1 MINTGGIVMMSN
13 VGDRI
18 RELRIQKN
26 LSQDRLALLINNRF
40 NSNINKGM
48 ISKWENNREMPSSEN
63 MYMLTEVLECSLT
76 YIMGFDEDV
85 ERIESAAE
93 LDKYFKENRKKLSSL
108 SREDSIK
115 LIKLIDLYLD

>member
-1 MINTGGIVMMSN
+1 MMSN

>member
-85 ERIESAAE
+85 EGIESAAE